1 MGLLKADEKE
11 LEKLEREKWKRVGIT
26 LLKDWRLY
34 VLLLPMLIFLF
45 LFKYLPIYGI
55 LTAFKQ
61 ADNTI
66 PVMDQR
72 WQGLYTLKQL
82 LFSDGTDGVEFWRA
96 FRNTFV
102 NSMYGLLIGFP
113 IPIFLALFF
122 TEIKN
127 SAVRSAVQVCV
138 YLPKFMSTIV
148 TCTIITVWSRKY
160 SSVGTETY
168 GSGMITKLLENLHAV
183 HVDDKGHALIGALE
197 IPRMFR
203 PIYQVSGIWEGAG
216 YGSIVYFAAALAIS
230 PTSYEA
236 ARIDGASK
244 MQQIKYVTLPGMT
257 STLAIMLII
266 RIGHIMSVGYEKI
279 ILLIGDETGPSSET
293 GDVISTW
300 VYRKAKDPSLQSIGI
315 MGGLLESLIAMVLV
329 LGANAVSKQVSNT
342 SLF

>member
-34 VLLLPMLIFLF
+34 VLLLPMLIFLI

-55 LTAFKQ
+55 VTAFKQ

-82 LFSDGTDGVEFWRA
+82 LFSDGEEGINFWRA

-113 IPIFLALFF
+113 IPIILALFF

-127 SAVRSAVQVCV
+127 NMVRSVVQVCV

-148 TCTIITVWSRKY
+148 TCTIVIAWSRRY
-160 SSVGTETY
+160 SS
-168 GSGMITKLLENLHAV
+168 SGAEVYSSGFLTQIFENLHV
-183 HVDDKGHALIGALE
+183 IHVDSDGHAMMGALQ
-197 IPRMFR
+197 IPRLFR
-203 PIYQVSGIWEGAG
+203 PIYQITGIWEGAG

-236 ARIDGASK
+236 AKIDGASK

-266 RIGHIMSVGYEKI
+266 RIGHIMSVGYEKV
-279 ILLIGDETGPSSET
+279 ILLIEDKPGTWET

-300 VYRKAKDPSLQSIGI
+300 VYRKAKSPSLQSMGI

>member
-61 ADNTI
+61 ADNTVS
-66 PVMDQR
+66 VMSQR

-82 LFSDGTDGVEFWRA
+82 LFSDGKDGVEFWRA

-127 SAVRSAVQVCV
+127 NAVRSVVQVCV

-148 TCTIITVWSRKY
+148 TCTIIIVWSRKY
-160 SSVGTETY
+160 SVVGTETY
-168 GSGMITKLLENLHAV
+168 GSGVITRMLEGLKLV
-183 HVDDKGHALIGALE
+183 HVDDNGHALLGALE

-279 ILLIGDETGPSSET
+279 ILLIGDETGAASET

-300 VYRKAKDPSLQSIGI
+300 VYRKANSPALQSIGI